1 LGRWGRQV
9 VHQTRVSDLVDH
21 RSMVGEET
29 DEKGGWSPVVA
40 MVRPSGV
47 LVRLVVPGL
56 GGVSALDVR

>member
-1 LGRWGRQV
+1 
-9 VHQTRVSDLVDH
+9 
-21 RSMVGEET
+21 MVGEET